1 MVEHSDHYRI
11 TTTAGWDYQT
21 NSRGWVIYRNPL
33 TRLWQTHTEAIS
45 IIQAEV
51 SMLKPLDFSPLKN
64 RALKAPF

>member
-1 MVEHSDHYRI
+1 MVEHSDHYWI

-45 IIQAEV
+45 IIQGQV
-51 SMLKPLDFSPLKN
+51 SSSERSTLLPGDPTY
-64 RALKAPF
+64 RR